1 MDFGLPTS
9 DNKENMKL
17 ALNTLVYE
25 VGNKGPEESLRSAVK
40 YDFRYI
46 EYAGIRKGN
55 PQTMTAEQK
64 REAIRIVKDNDIH
77 STQMLLVA
85 TKDTAHPDK
94 KKRDAVFEYMKTCA
108 EFQME
113 LGGRQLLVCW
123 GGGLYELGVTP
134 EQSWLYMLENVGRFA
149 DWCLD
154 KDLLVG
160 IELDPHVYFI
170 CNNTYKL
177 AKAVEDIGLPNVY
190 PNIDVGHLVITREG
204 PEQLEKL
211 KDRLVHVH
219 LSETESFAHT
229 NSILG
234 TGAVPFRQYVDK
246 CIELGIEENCAKLG
260 EPCVAGIEMGSEA
273 SGGFVENPD
282 YWVEESLKF
291 LEKELPHVTR

>member
-1 MDFGLPTS
+1 
-9 DNKENMKL
+9 MKL

-25 VGNKGPEESLRSAVK
+25 VGNKGPEESLRSAAK
-40 YDFRYI
+40 YGFKYI

-64 REAIRIVKDNDIH
+64 REAVRIVKHNDIH

-134 EQSWLYMLENVGRFA
+134 EQSWLYMLDNVGRFA

-154 KDLLVG
+154 KDLQVG

-190 PNIDVGHLVITREG
+190 PNIDVGHLVITREE
-204 PEQLEKL
+204 PAQLEKL
-211 KDRLVHVH
+211 KSRMIHVH

-234 TGAVPFRQYVDK
+234 TGAVPFRKYVDK
-246 CIELGIEENCAKLG
+246 CLELGIEENCARIG

>member
-1 MDFGLPTS
+1 
-9 DNKENMKL
+9 MKL

-25 VGNKGPEESLRSAVK
+25 VGNKGPEESLKSAV
-40 YDFRYI
+40 DFGFRYI

-55 PQTMTAEQK
+55 PATMSKESR
-64 REAIRIVKDNDIH
+64 REVLRIVKDNDLFV
-77 STQMLLVA
+77 SQMLLVA
-85 TKDTAHPDK
+85 TKDTAHPDI
-94 KKRDAVFEYMKTCA
+94 KKRNAVFDYMKTCA
-108 EFQME
+108 DFQME

-149 DWCLD
+149 SWCLD
-154 KDLLVG
+154 KKLLVG

-190 PNIDVGHLVITREG
+190 PNVDVGHLVITREG

-211 KDRLVHVH
+211 KNRLLHVH

-234 TGAVPFRQYVDK
+234 TGAVDFKAYVDK
-246 CIELGIEENCAKLG
+246 LIELGIEENSKKYG

-273 SGGFVENPD
+273 SGAFVENPD
-282 YWVEESLKF
+282 MWVRQSLAYLAKIMP
-291 LEKELPHVTR
+291 ELTK

>member
-1 MDFGLPTS
+1 M
-9 DNKENMKL
+9 NL

-25 VGNKGPEESLRSAVK
+25 VGNKGPEESLRSALK
-40 YDFRYI
+40 YGFRYI

-55 PQTMTAEQK
+55 PLTMTAEQK
-64 REAIRIVKDNDIH
+64 MEVRRIVKDNDLH

-85 TKDTAHPDK
+85 TRDTAHPDR
-94 KKRDAVFEYMKTCA
+94 KKRDAVFDYMKCCA

-154 KDLLVG
+154 KNLLVG

-190 PNIDVGHLVITREG
+190 PNIDVGHLVITREE
-204 PEQLEKL
+204 PAQLEKL
-211 KDRLVHVH
+211 KNRMLHVH

-234 TGAVPFRQYVDK
+234 TGVVPFRSYVEK
-246 CIELGIEENCAKLG
+246 CWELGIEDNCLRHG

-282 YWVEESLKF
+282 LWVEESLKY
-291 LEKELPHVTR
+291 LSTTLPELTL

>member
-1 MDFGLPTS
+1 
-9 DNKENMKL
+9 MKL

-25 VGNKGPEESLRSAVK
+25 VGNKGPEESLRAAVK
-40 YDFRYI
+40 YGFRYI

-55 PQTMTAEQK
+55 PLTMSAEQRK
-64 REAIRIVKDNDIH
+64 EAVRIVKDNGIH
-77 STQMLLVA
+77 STQMLMVA

-94 KKRDAVFEYMKTCA
+94 KKRDAVFDYMKACA
-108 EFQME
+108 DYQLE

-123 GGGLYELGVTP
+123 GGGLYELGVSP

-154 KDLLVG
+154 KNLLVG

-177 AKAVEDIGLPNVY
+177 AKAMEDLNLPNLY
-190 PNIDVGHLVITREG
+190 PNIDVGHLVITREE

-211 KDRLVHVH
+211 KSRMLHVH

-246 CIELGIEENCAKLG
+246 CLELGIEENCARLG

-282 YWVEESLKF
+282 FWVEESLKF

>member
-1 MDFGLPTS
+1 
-9 DNKENMKL
+9 MKL

-25 VGNKGPEESLRSAVK
+25 VGNKGPEESLRAAAK
-40 YDFRYI
+40 YGFKYI

-55 PQTMTAEQK
+55 PLTMSREQ
-64 REAIRIVKDNDIH
+64 RDEAVKIVKDNGIH

-85 TKDTAHPDK
+85 TKDTAHPDP
-94 KKRDAVFEYMKTCA
+94 KKRDAVFDYMKACA
-108 EFQME
+108 DFQLE

-123 GGGLYELGVTP
+123 GGGLYELGTPP
-134 EQSWLYMLENVGRFA
+134 EQSWLYMLENIGRFA
-149 DWCLD
+149 EWGLD

-190 PNIDVGHLVITREG
+190 PNVDVGHLVITREE

-211 KDRLVHVH
+211 KSRILHVH

-246 CIELGIEENCAKLG
+246 CLELGIEENCAKLG

-273 SGGFVENPD
+273 SGGFVEDPD
-282 YWVEESLKF
+282 HWVEESLKF
-291 LEKELPHVTR
+291 LEKELPLVSR

>member
-1 MDFGLPTS
+1 
-9 DNKENMKL
+9 MKL

-25 VGNKGPEESLRSAVK
+25 VGNIGPEESLKSAV
-40 YDFRYI
+40 DLGFRYI

-55 PQTMTAEQK
+55 PATMSKESR
-64 REAIRIVKDNDIH
+64 REVLRIVKDNDLYV
-77 STQMLLVA
+77 SQMLLVA
-85 TKDTAHPDK
+85 TKDTAHPDIN
-94 KKRDAVFEYMKTCA
+94 KRNAVFDYMKICA
-108 EFQME
+108 DFQME

-123 GGGLYELGVTP
+123 GGGLYEPGITR

-149 DWCLD
+149 SWCLD
-154 KDLLVG
+154 KKLLVG

-177 AKAVEDIGLPNVY
+177 AKAVEDIGLPNIY
-190 PNIDVGHLVITREG
+190 PNVDIGHLVITREG

-211 KDRLVHVH
+211 KSRLLHVH

-234 TGAVPFRQYVDK
+234 TGVVDFKAYVDK
-246 CIELGIEENCAKLG
+246 LIDLGIEENSRKYG

-273 SGGFVENPD
+273 SGAFVENPD
-282 YWVEESLKF
+282 MWVRQSLAY
-291 LEKELPHVTR
+291 LANIMPELTK

>member
-1 MDFGLPTS
+1 
-9 DNKENMKL
+9 MKL

-25 VGNKGPEESLRSAVK
+25 VGNRGPEESLRSAIK
-40 YDFRYI
+40 YGFRYI

-55 PQTMTAEQK
+55 PQTMTAEQQ
-64 REAIRIVKDNDIH
+64 REVIKIVKDNDLH

-85 TKDTAHPDK
+85 TRDTANPDK
-94 KKRDAVFEYMKTCA
+94 KKRDAVFEYMKRCA

-123 GGGLYELGVTP
+123 GGGLYELGTSP

-149 DWCLD
+149 EWC
-154 KDLLVG
+154 KERDLLVG

-177 AKAVEDIGLPNVY
+177 AKAVEDLGMDNIY
-190 PNIDVGHLVITREG
+190 PNIDVGHLVITREE

-211 KDRLVHVH
+211 KSRMLHVH

-234 TGAVPFRQYVDK
+234 TGAVPFRKYVEK
-246 CIELGIEENCAKLG
+246 CWELGIEENCLKYG

-273 SGGFVENPD
+273 SGAFVENPD
-282 YWVEESLKF
+282 MWVEESLKY
-291 LEKELPHVTR
+291 LAREIPELTL

>member
-1 MDFGLPTS
+1 
-9 DNKENMKL
+9 MKL

-25 VGNKGPEESLRSAVK
+25 VGNKGPEESLRAAAK
-40 YDFRYI
+40 YGFKYI

-55 PQTMTAEQK
+55 PLTMSREQ
-64 REAIRIVKDNDIH
+64 RYEAVKIVKDNGIH
-77 STQMLLVA
+77 STQMLMVA
-85 TKDTAHPDK
+85 TKDTAHPDP
-94 KKRDAVFEYMKTCA
+94 KKRDAVFDYMKACA
-108 EFQME
+108 VFQME

-123 GGGLYELGVTP
+123 GGGLYELGTPP

-149 DWCLD
+149 EWGLD

-190 PNIDVGHLVITREG
+190 PNVDVGHLVITREE

-211 KDRLVHVH
+211 KSRILHVH

-246 CIELGIEENCAKLG
+246 CLELGIEENCAKLG

-273 SGGFVENPD
+273 SGGFVEDPD
-282 YWVEESLKF
+282 HWVEESLKF
-291 LEKELPHVTR
+291 LKNELPHVSR

>member
-1 MDFGLPTS
+1 M
-9 DNKENMKL
+9 KMKL

-25 VGNKGPEESLRSAVK
+25 VGGKGPSESLLSAVK
-40 YDFRYI
+40 FGFRHI

-55 PQTMTAEQK
+55 PLTMNKEQK
-64 REAIRIVKDNDIH
+64 KEVVKIVKDNDLNIA
-77 STQMLLVA
+77 QMLLVA
-85 TKDTAHPDK
+85 TSDTAHPDK
-94 KKRDAVFEYMKTCA
+94 RKRDAVFDYMKTCA
-108 EFQME
+108 DYQLE

-123 GGGLYELGVTP
+123 GGGLYELGVSQ
-134 EQSWLYMLENVGRFA
+134 EQSWLYMVENISRFA
-149 DWCLD
+149 KWCLD

-177 AKAVEDIGLPNVY
+177 AKAIEDIDLPNVY
-190 PNIDVGHLVITREG
+190 PNVDIGHLAITREG

-211 KDRLVHVH
+211 KNRLLHVH

-234 TGAVPFRQYVDK
+234 TGVVDFKAYVDK
-246 CIELGIEENCAKLG
+246 LIELGIEENCRKYG

-273 SGGFVENPD
+273 SGGFVEDPD
-282 YWVEESLKF
+282 RWVKESLEY
-291 LEKELPHVTR
+291 LARIMPDLTR

>member
-1 MDFGLPTS
+1 
-9 DNKENMKL
+9 MKL

-25 VGNKGPEESLRSAVK
+25 VGNKGPEESLRSAAK
-40 YDFRYI
+40 YGFKYI

-85 TKDTAHPDK
+85 TKDSAHPDS
-94 KKRDAVFEYMKTCA
+94 KKRDAVFDYMKTCA

-123 GGGLYELGVTP
+123 GGGLYELGTSP
-134 EQSWLYMLENVGRFA
+134 EQSWMYMVENVGRFA
-149 DWCLD
+149 EWCLD
-154 KDLLVG
+154 KNLLVG
-160 IELDPHVYFI
+160 LELDPHVYFI

-177 AKAVEDIGLPNVY
+177 AKAIEDIGLPNMY
-190 PNIDVGHLVITREG
+190 PNIDVGHLVITREE
-204 PEQLEKL
+204 PAQLEKL
-211 KDRLVHVH
+211 KSRMIHVH

-273 SGGFVENPD
+273 SGGFVDDPD
-282 YWVEESLKF
+282 FWVEESLKF
-291 LEKELPHVTR
+291 LAKELPHVTR